1 VCYIDTSVVTAA
13 IVAAENHRAAQEY
26 WQELAL
32 SGASICFSELL
43 RLEYAQFLRGLPS
56 RLDYASQRTF
66 GLHRWERQTVRENW
80 FRLGWR
86 LFEDLMAGV
95 SYVREIALDRSILDT
110 SNDLMIACN
119 IGSYDAA
126 HLATAI
132 EAGAIEL
139 AAVDGHFTRASHLM
153 SVRLIRDSQ
162 TSST

>member
-95 SYVREIALDRSILDT
+95 SYVREIALDRS
-110 SNDLMIACN
+110 S
-119 IGSYDAA
+119 
-126 HLATAI
+126 
-132 EAGAIEL
+132 
-139 AAVDGHFTRASHLM
+139 TR
-153 SVRLIRDSQ
+153 Q
-162 TSST
+162 TI